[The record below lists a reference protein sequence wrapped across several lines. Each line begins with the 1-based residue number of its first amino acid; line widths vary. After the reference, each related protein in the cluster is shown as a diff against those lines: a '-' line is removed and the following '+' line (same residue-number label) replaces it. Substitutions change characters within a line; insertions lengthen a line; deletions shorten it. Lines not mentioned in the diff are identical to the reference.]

1 MLKESK
7 INKEPIIMIYMDHN
21 ATTPLDSEA
30 LAAMLPYLK
39 EHFGNPSSS
48 THEFGRIARM
58 AVEEAR
64 AQVAQLI
71 GAQSEEMI
79 FTSGATEADNLA
91 IKGISWSYKEKGNH
105 IITCQIEHKAVLNS
119 CKSLEQEGYKVTYLP
134 VDKYGLVDPD
144 DVKKAIGNKTI
155 LITIM
160 YANSEIGTLEPI
172 ADIGKIAQEKGVIFH
187 TDAVQA
193 AGKIPLNVEELHV
206 DLLSMSGHKMYGPKG
221 IGALYLK
228 NGTKLTPLI
237 HGGGHERGLRSGT
250 ENVPGIVGFGKAC
263 EIAQKKLPDEMPR
276 LRKLRE
282 RLVQGVMK
290 NIKHIQL
297 NGHPEKRIPGN
308 ANFSFHFI
316 EGEALILS
324 LRNFAISSGSACTS
338 GSLSSSYVLRAIGVP
353 DHIAHGSIRIC
364 LGRSNTTEQVDLFIK
379 QLKESVSKLRELS
392 PLYEG

>member
-7 INKEPIIMIYMDHN
+7 TYKEPITMIYMDHN
-21 ATTPLDSEA
+21 ATTPLDAEA
-30 LAAMLPYLK
+30 LEAMLPYLK

-71 GAQSEEMI
+71 GAQPEEMI

-193 AGKIPLNVEELHV
+193 AGKIPLNIEELHV

-263 EIAQKKLPDEMPR
+263 EIAQKKLPEEMPR

-290 NIKHIQL
+290 NIEHIQL

-308 ANFSFHFI
+308 ANFSFNFI

>member
-7 INKEPIIMIYMDHN
+7 TYKEPITMIYMDHN
-21 ATTPLDSEA
+21 ATTPLDPEA

-71 GAQSEEMI
+71 GAQPEEMI
-79 FTSGATEADNLA
+79 FTGGATEADNLA

-134 VDKYGLVDPD
+134 VDKHGLVDPD

-172 ADIGKIAQEKGVIFH
+172 ADIGKIAQENGVIFH

-193 AGKIPLNVEELHV
+193 VGKIPLNVEELHA
-206 DLLSMSGHKMYGPKG
+206 DLLSISGHKMYGPKG

-228 NGTKLTPLI
+228 NGAKLTPLI

-263 EIAQKKLPDEMPR
+263 EIAQKKLPEEMPR

-297 NGHPEKRIPGN
+297 NGHAEKRIPGN
-308 ANFSFHFI
+308 VNFSFHFI

-324 LRNFAISSGSACTS
+324 LRDFAISSGSACTS

>member
-21 ATTPLDSEA
+21 ATTPLDAEA